1 MYIYTYL
8 YRIKEMR
15 ESLVTLAEAVRSKDE
30 LAKALGSEYEGLQKS
45 AQRSAYT
52 RRLQVF
58 FLNLKAECIPRAG
71 CRKCVANVL
80 LMCC

>member
-1 MYIYTYL
+1 
-8 YRIKEMR
+8 MR
-15 ESLVTLAEAVRSKDE
+15 ESLVTLAEAVRTKDE

-58 FLNLKAECIPRAG
+58 FF
-71 CRKCVANVL
+71 
-80 LMCC
+80 